1 MKKDTNKKESKKESK
16 KITVYDVNDLFAVSR
31 VNNYSDECT
40 FFTLIVKA
48 ANDHRVVIDGC
59 KVLTGKDGEDFIAFP
74 DRKVD
79 DKYYHIAFV
88 NLNDEDKEAIIDKIV
103 ELI

>member
-1 MKKDTNKKESKKESK
+1 MKKNDTNKKESK
-16 KITVYDVNDLFAVSR
+16 KITVYDVNDIFAVCR
-31 VNNYSDECT
+31 VNNFSDDCT

-48 ANDHRVVIDGC
+48 LDDHRVTIDGC
-59 KVLTGKDGEDFIAFP
+59 KVLTGKDGGNFIAFP

-88 NLNDEDKEAIIDKIV
+88 PLTEEDKEAIIDKIA